1 MFAVRQAIDRF
12 FFWKRIGTYFRIG
25 KQEKKKRNKEKKREL
40 RLMTRIFTEPRSSSS
55 VTPSPICHRFG
66 AVYWFR
72 METLAPFRY
81 IPSFLKTDVLEQ
93 I

>member
-1 MFAVRQAIDRF
+1 
-12 FFWKRIGTYFRIG
+12 
-25 KQEKKKRNKEKKREL
+25 
-40 RLMTRIFTEPRSSSS
+40 MTRIFTEPRSSSS